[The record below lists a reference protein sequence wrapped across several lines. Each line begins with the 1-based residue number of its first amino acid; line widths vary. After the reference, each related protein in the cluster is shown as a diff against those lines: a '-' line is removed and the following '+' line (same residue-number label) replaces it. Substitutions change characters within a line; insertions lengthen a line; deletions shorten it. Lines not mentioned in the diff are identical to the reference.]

1 MTQAELVTFEQG
13 VSLHRQGR
21 HLEADRAYQAI
32 VLADPNHAGA
42 LLHLGVLRL
51 QQRQPD
57 KAEELLRR
65 AIAREPSAAA
75 HANLG
80 AALQALGR
88 KDEAIAA
95 HEDATRAEPGA
106 ADYWYGLATA
116 LQDAGRH
123 EQAMAAFRTMAELS
137 PNQPEPVY
145 GIATCQQALRRLDEA
160 IASYDRALA
169 LDPAFPEARY
179 GKAMSLQRLGRHEE
193 AIAQFEQALALD
205 PAYGDAHHGLAV
217 SLQAQDRGAE
227 ALDHL
232 DHAIRIDPD
241 VEMLHYVRGNALMT
255 LERFKDAEAAF
266 RKATELAP
274 DSVPAILGLAGAMEA
289 RKHDADVLG
298 LYERARELKPR
309 SAIVMT
315 RLAGALR
322 ALDRH
327 TEALALVE
335 EAVAMRPR
343 LPAAWGALGTTREE
357 MGDMEGARAAF
368 REAIRLAPRQPGFY
382 AGLFNAT
389 KLKAGDPLIEA
400 LENLT
405 REGRPLPK
413 QAQISRLFALA
424 KAYDDIGEK
433 ARGFDCLLEGNAMK
447 RAIVEYDEAGLA
459 YSNRRIQTRL
469 GGPAIRAAAGRGHP
483 TRVPIFVLGMPRSGS
498 TLVEQ
503 ILASHPLVLPGGE
516 RKDFSRA
523 MRDTWNRQR
532 GTFSR
537 DMVDAGALQRLAGL
551 YLDALPP
558 LPEGKTRITDKM
570 PGNFRIAGLIHVAM
584 PNAKIVHTV
593 RDPVDTCL
601 SCYSKLFGDDLNWSY
616 DLRELGRY
624 YRVYED
630 MMEHWHDVLPP
641 GTILD
646 VRYEDVVD
654 DLEGQARRLLEFCEL
669 PWDDACLSFHE
680 TKRAV
685 RTASV
690 AQVRE
695 PIYRR
700 SVGKWRPDEDVLRPL
715 LEGLASEL

>member
-1 MTQAELVTFEQG
+1 MTQAELVSFEQG
-13 VSLHRQGR
+13 LSLHRQGR
-21 HLEADRAYQAI
+21 LLEAGRAYQAI
-32 VLADPNHAGA
+32 ILVNPDHAEA

-51 QQRQPD
+51 QQHQPD
-57 KAEELLRR
+57 KAEQLLRQV
-65 AIAREPSAAA
+65 IDLQPSAAA
-75 HANLG
+75 HSNLG

-88 KDEAIAA
+88 IDEAIAA
-95 HEDATRAEPGA
+95 HGDATRAEPDV

-116 LQDAGRH
+116 LQAAGRH
-123 EQAMAAFRTMAELS
+123 DKAMAAFEKMAQLV
-137 PNQPEPVY
+137 PNQPEAVY
-145 GIATCQQALRRLDEA
+145 GLATCQQALRRHDEA
-160 IASYDRALA
+160 IATFDRALT
-169 LDPAFPEARY
+169 LDANFPEAQY
-179 GKAMSLQRLGRHEE
+179 GKAVSLQRLGRHDE
-193 AIAQFEQALALD
+193 AIGYFEQALVLD
-205 PAYGDAHHGLAV
+205 PEYADAHHGIAV
-217 SLQAQDRGAE
+217 SLNALDRADE
-227 ALDHL
+227 ALAHL
-232 DHAIRIDPD
+232 DRAIQVEPD
-241 VEMLHYVRGNALMT
+241 TDRHYLRGSALMA
-255 LERFKDAEAAF
+255 LERFKDAEAAY
-266 RKATELAP
+266 RKATEAAP

-289 RKHDADVLG
+289 RNHDADVLG

-315 RLAGALR
+315 RLADALR

-327 TEALALVE
+327 AEALALVE
-335 EAVAMRPR
+335 KAVALRPR
-343 LPAAWGALGTTREE
+343 LPAAWGGLGITREE
-357 MGDMEGARAAF
+357 MGDMDGARAAY

-400 LENLT
+400 LEALPGD
-405 REGRPLPK
+405 GRALSK
-413 QAQISRLFALA
+413 QQQIGRLFALA

-447 RAIVEYDEAGLA
+447 RAIVENDEAGLFQ
-459 YSNRRIQTRL
+459 SNRRIQTRL
-469 GGPAIRAAAGRGHP
+469 GGPAIRAAAGRGDP

-523 MRDTWNRQR
+523 MRETWNRQR
-532 GTFSR
+532 GTYAR
-537 DMVDAGALQRLAGL
+537 DMVDAGALQRLAKL
-551 YLDALPP
+551 YLDALPS

-584 PNAKIVHTV
+584 PNAKIIHTA

-624 YRVYED
+624 HRLYQD

-654 DLEGQARRLLEFCEL
+654 DLEAQARRLLEFCEL

-700 SVGKWRPDEDVLRPL
+700 SVRKWRPDDDVLRPL
-715 LEGLASEL
+715 LEGLASEV